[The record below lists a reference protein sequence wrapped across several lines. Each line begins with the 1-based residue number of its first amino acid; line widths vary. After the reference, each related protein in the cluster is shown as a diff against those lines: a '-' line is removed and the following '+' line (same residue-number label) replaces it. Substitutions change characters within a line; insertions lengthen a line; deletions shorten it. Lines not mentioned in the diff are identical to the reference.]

1 MAYVNGDLDEEI
13 FMEQADHF
21 IDQKHP
27 DYVYKLQRSL
37 YGLKQ
42 AGIEFS
48 QNVKNGQITM
58 SQSKYIENV
67 LEKFNMQ
74 DAKTVKT
81 PLDPN
86 VKLTKEM
93 CPKTEAE
100 KAEMSLYPYRSL
112 IGSLMYLAICTRP
125 DICHSVSYL
134 SQFNENPGMPHWT
147 AAKRVLKYLKGTKN
161 RGLTFRPTKKPLV
174 GYADADW
181 ASDITNRKSYSGCVL
196 KFADGAISWESK
208 KQHCVALSSTEAE
221 YIALSECAKEIVYLR
236 RFLNEL
242 YESVDETPTVVFSDS
257 QAAQKLV
264 QNPIFHS
271 RTKHIDIRCHYIREV
286 CECGEIKINYI
297 PTDKMAADILTKTLT
312 FQKHDNCCKLIGV
325 NVINV

>member
-13 FMEQADHF
+13 FTEQADHF

-42 AGIEFS
+42 AGKQWFCKLDEKLKSFGLNPLSSDKCVYTLKNAKGIEFS

-81 PLDPN
+81 PLDPSI
-86 VKLTKEM
+86 KLTKEM

-100 KAEMSLYPYRSL
+100 KSLYPYRSL

-125 DICHSVSYL
+125 DICHTVSYL
-134 SQFNENPGMPHWT
+134 SHFNETPGMPHWT
-147 AAKRVLKYLKGTKN
+147 AAKRVLKQGGHHFCCFN
-161 RGLTFRPTKKPLV
+161 FPDFSLTFPGFIKNFPDFFGGSPSTIEKNNLHIGHTK
-174 GYADADW
+174 
-181 ASDITNRKSYSGCVL
+181 YS
-196 KFADGAISWESK
+196 F
-208 KQHCVALSSTEAE
+208 T
-221 YIALSECAKEIVYLR
+221 
-236 RFLNEL
+236 
-242 YESVDETPTVVFSDS
+242 SVWFE
-257 QAAQKLV
+257 
-264 QNPIFHS
+264 
-271 RTKHIDIRCHYIREV
+271 
-286 CECGEIKINYI
+286 
-297 PTDKMAADILTKTLT
+297 
-312 FQKHDNCCKLIGV
+312 
-325 NVINV
+325 